1 MDKVKDEYFIIGKN
15 TVLEALRAHYP
26 VKSLILDEDIDKK
39 DGIIRN
45 IFSLADRNGIQI
57 YFRDKSWFDR
67 RFKTTNHQGVV
78 AIGGSFVYAD
88 INELKIKKDSIFLIL
103 DRIQDPHNLGA
114 IIRTAEGAG
123 VKDVFIQKKESC
135 EVTETVMTV
144 SSGAVFH
151 MRIYKVA
158 NIIQVIRYLKEKG
171 VWIIGT
177 DVDAKENYFDVEYSH
192 HPFAV
197 VVGNEGEGVRSGI
210 LKECDHVVKIPM
222 FGKVNS
228 LNVSVATGIVLF
240 KIIEE
245 KLKNGE
251 LQ

>member
-15 TVLEALRAHYP
+15 AVLEALRAHYP
-26 VKSLILDEDIDKK
+26 VKSLILDKDINKK
-39 DGIIRN
+39 EGIIRN
-45 IFSLADRNGIQI
+45 IFSLADRNSIQT

-78 AIGGSFVYAD
+78 AVGGGFVYAD

-123 VKDVFIQKKESC
+123 VRDVFIQKKEGC
-135 EVTETVMTV
+135 DVTESVMIV

-158 NIIQVIRYLKEKG
+158 NIIQVIRYLK
-171 VWIIGT
+171 
-177 DVDAKENYFDVEYSH
+177 
-192 HPFAV
+192 
-197 VVGNEGEGVRSGI
+197 
-210 LKECDHVVKIPM
+210 
-222 FGKVNS
+222 
-228 LNVSVATGIVLF
+228 
-240 KIIEE
+240 
-245 KLKNGE
+245 
-251 LQ
+251 